1 MKKRAVIDIGSNS
14 VRLMKEDAKVQKK
27 VVMTQ
32 LGKSAVSGVLSSE
45 SMRATIDALLEFRAE
60 CEDCEIFC
68 FATEA
73 IRSSINGKEFIREI
87 YEKCDIEVELL
98 TPEDEALCGY
108 LGATG
113 GVGNCTVIDVG
124 GASTEIITGQGEEI
138 TSSISVPIGAS
149 RITALCSEK
158 VDLIYK
164 KLDELFP
171 KEREIAQKVYAIG
184 GTATTLGAIIAKLT
198 RYDSSVIQNFEITY
212 QDIRKVVDELLPL
225 SISERVKRYP
235 VLPPKRAEVI
245 IGGGLILC
253 HVLQLYGIDKVTL
266 SDSDNA
272 EGYLFKRSYEN

>member
-14 VRLMKEDAKVQKK
+14 VRLMKEDAKGQKK

-60 CEDCEIFC
+60 CEGYEIFC

-124 GASTEIITGQGEEI
+124 GAITEIITGQGEEI
-138 TSSISVPIGAS
+138 TS
-149 RITALCSEK
+149 
-158 VDLIYK
+158 
-164 KLDELFP
+164 
-171 KEREIAQKVYAIG
+171 
-184 GTATTLGAIIAKLT
+184 
-198 RYDSSVIQNFEITY
+198 
-212 QDIRKVVDELLPL
+212 
-225 SISERVKRYP
+225 
-235 VLPPKRAEVI
+235 
-245 IGGGLILC
+245 
-253 HVLQLYGIDKVTL
+253 
-266 SDSDNA
+266 
-272 EGYLFKRSYEN
+272 